1 MQREMPFFQDLSKE
15 PKEADMGFVRKVC
28 RSAMDALQLTL
39 QLSKLKH
46 DYIAGVFGI
55 TKGHWSKM
63 MNGAANPRLDDLPNM
78 MRLCG
83 NIAFLQWLADEMGYE
98 LVKKKQDQRI
108 AELEE
113 ELQRLKAEQKA
124 A

>member
-1 MQREMPFFQDLSKE
+1 MPFFQDISQP
-15 PKEADMGFVRKVC
+15 PKEVDISFVRKVC
-28 RSAMDALQLTL
+28 GSAMDALQLTL

-46 DYIAGVFGI
+46 EYIAGVFGI

-63 MNGAANPRLDDLPNM
+63 MNGAANPRLDDLPGM
-78 MRLCG
+78 MRVCG
-83 NIAFLQWLADEMGYE
+83 NVAFLQWLADEMGYE
-98 LVKKKQDQRI
+98 IVQKKQDQRI

-113 ELQRLKAEQKA
+113 ELQRLKAQKA